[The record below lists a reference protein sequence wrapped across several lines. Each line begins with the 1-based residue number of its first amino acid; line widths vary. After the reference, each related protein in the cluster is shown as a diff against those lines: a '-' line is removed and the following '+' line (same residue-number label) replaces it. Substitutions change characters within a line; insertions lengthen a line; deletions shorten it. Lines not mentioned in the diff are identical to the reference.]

1 MPYEAKT
8 KTVFVDILAPV
19 LSVYGPRGATLT
31 GNVGACNDQPDCEEK
46 FASGE
51 SVEVTELAKDAV
63 R

>member
-1 MPYEAKT
+1 M
-8 KTVFVDILAPV
+8 

-31 GNVGACNDQPDCEEK
+31 GNVGACNNQPDCEEK